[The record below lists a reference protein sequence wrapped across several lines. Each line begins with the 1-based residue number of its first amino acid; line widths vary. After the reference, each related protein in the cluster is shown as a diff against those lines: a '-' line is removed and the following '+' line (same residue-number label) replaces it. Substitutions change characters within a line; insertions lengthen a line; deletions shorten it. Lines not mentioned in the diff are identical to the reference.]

1 MSNIA
6 LQPPAPP
13 EQPRKQTIATLE
25 QIFAAI
31 ELLEARRRAQP
42 KAVSLKEASRLLS
55 ISDPHITRK
64 LIDQGALRAR
74 RAGRKILVSVQSI
87 NQWLG
92 DKS

>member
-1 MSNIA
+1 MTATI

-13 EQPRKQTIATLE
+13 DPPKQQTIATLE
-25 QIFAAI
+25 QIIAA
-31 ELLEARRRAQP
+31 LDVLEARRRAQP
-42 KAVSLKEASRLLS
+42 KAVSLKEASRMLG
-55 ISDPHITRK
+55 ISDPHVTRK

-74 RAGRKILVSVQSI
+74 HAGRKILVSVQSI